1 MSERQQAEEKLRET
15 EVRLDRALAAREQA
29 EAKLRHANRTLQMIS
44 QCDRFLV
51 RATEEVGLL
60 RDICRILVEAGGCR
74 LAWAGFAEADEAR
87 TVRPVAHAGF
97 EEGYLETVNITWADT
112 ERGLGPAGTAIRTG
126 QPCLIRN
133 NLTDPNFTPWRAEAL
148 KRGYASCIGLPLV
161 ANNESFGVLMV
172 YAAAPDA
179 FDAAEVDLLIEL
191 ADNLAYGITALRT
204 RAERQRTEEALR
216 VSNDNIANILNSI
229 SDAFFA
235 LDEHLVVTYF
245 NPTAEKLLHRRG
257 EEVLGRNLFEAFPQ
271 AKGSIFETNY
281 TQAVREKKFLA
292 FEAYF
297 DREPYRDWYEVRV
310 YPQRQGILVFFQ
322 VVTERKRAEAALQT
336 SEARLRAII
345 ETEPECVKMV
355 ASDGRLLE
363 MNPAG
368 LAMIEAD
375 RPDQVIGRVIYDL
388 IAPEH
393 RSAFRALTESV
404 CLGQPGT
411 LEFEMVGLKGVH
423 RWMETHAVPFRRQ
436 AEGDTCLLGVTRD
449 ITQRK
454 QAEAELTRHREHLE
468 ELVAVR
474 TADLQAANSDLEAFS
489 YSVSHDLRAPLR
501 AIDGYAHI
509 LSEDYAQALGQ
520 EGQRV
525 LDVISQQAARMSQLI
540 DDLLAFARM
549 GRQAMQMA
557 DVNMDALA
565 QEAFREQSLLNP
577 ERAVEFNLSPLP
589 PAHGD
594 RAMLRVVLN
603 NLLSNAMKYT
613 RGRATPR
620 IEIGSAAP
628 GALNIYYVKDNGVGF
643 DMQHAGKLFGVF
655 QRLHS
660 SEEFEGTG
668 VGLALVQRIIRRQGG
683 RVWAEAKPNEG
694 ATFFFSLPG
703 QQSSA

>member
-1 MSERQQAEEKLRET
+1 MKKRPSILHPNR
-15 EVRLDRALAAREQA
+15 RLE
-29 EAKLRHANRTLQMIS
+29 MIT
-44 QCDRFLV
+44 QCDRVLV
-51 RATEEVGLL
+51 RATEELGLL
-60 RDICRILVEAGGCR
+60 GAICRILVKPGDYR
-74 LAWAGFAEADEAR
+74 LAWVGFAEADEAK
-87 TVRPVAHAGF
+87 TVRPVAQAGF

-112 ERGLGPAGTAIRTG
+112 ERGRGPAGTAIRTG
-126 QPCLIRN
+126 RPCLIRDT
-133 NLTDPNFTPWRAEAL
+133 LTNPDFTPWRSEAL
-148 KRGYASCIGLPLV
+148 KRGYSSCIGLPLV
-161 ANNESFGVLMV
+161 ASNQTFGVLMI
-172 YAAAPDA
+172 YAASPDA
-179 FDAAEVDLLIEL
+179 FDEAEADLLAEL
-191 ADNLAYGITALRT
+191 ADNLSYGITALRT
-204 RAERQRTEEALR
+204 RADRQRAQEALR
-216 VSNDNIANILNSI
+216 VSNEHVTQILNSI

-245 NPTAEKLLHRRG
+245 NPTAEKLLHRRH
-257 EEVLGRNLFEAFPQ
+257 EEVLGRNLFEAFPE

-292 FEAYF
+292 FETYF
-297 DREPYRDWYEVRV
+297 DRKPYRDWYEVRV
-310 YPQRQGILVFFQ
+310 YPQREGILVFFQ
-322 VVTERKRAEAALQT
+322 VVTERKRAAEALQA

-355 ASDGRLLE
+355 TRDGRLLE

-375 RPDQVIGRVIYDL
+375 RPEQVIGGVIYDL

-393 RSAFRALTESV
+393 RNAFRALTESV

-411 LEFEMVGLKGVH
+411 LEFKMVGLKGAQC
-423 RWMETHAVPFRRQ
+423 WLETHAVPFRRQ
-436 AEGDTCLLGVTRD
+436 PEGDTCLLAVTRN

-454 QAEAELTRHREHLE
+454 QAEAELARHREHLE
-468 ELVAVR
+468 ELVAAR
-474 TADLQAANSDLEAFS
+474 TAALEAANSDLEAFS

-501 AIDGYAHI
+501 AIAGYAHI
-509 LSEDYAQALGQ
+509 LIEDCAQALGQ
-520 EGQRV
+520 EGQRM
-525 LDVISQQAARMSQLI
+525 LEVISHQTGRMGQLI
-540 DDLLAFARM
+540 DDLLAFSRM
-549 GRQAMQMA
+549 GRQPMQTT
-557 DVNMDALA
+557 DIDMDALA
-565 QEAFREQSLLNP
+565 QEAFHEQSALNP
-577 ERAVEFNLSPLP
+577 KRAVEFKLSPLP
-589 PAHGD
+589 PARGD

-603 NLLSNAMKYT
+603 NLLSNAIKYT
-613 RGRATPR
+613 RGRASPR

-628 GALNIYYVKDNGVGF
+628 GALNVYFVKDNGVGF

-703 QQSSA
+703 QQTST